1 MMVLTIIISRNN
13 GWMYMNP
20 IVLLMY
26 GIPTFLSGVVMQ
38 FTPLKIGGVACWI
51 LAITS
56 TFFLPI
62 YYLLFLAAAVIVA
75 WIIPGYL
82 LRKKYNQ
89 QNN

>member
-1 MMVLTIIISRNN
+1 
-13 GWMYMNP
+13 
-20 IVLLMY
+20 
-26 GIPTFLSGVVMQ
+26 MQ

-51 LAITS
+51 LAIMS